1 MIVEADAPR
10 RCTGGGDTA
19 EAACEVGDAVKRRDR
34 RRARERS
41 AARKAR
47 GGVRDAHMESLCGD
61 RRAHAPPPAPRTR
74 HASREAR
81 ERVSGV
87 RSLGTRRAANYSV
100 FGSRVPTQHV
110 FETTH
115 LSGLAPA
122 AAAPAS

>member
-47 GGVRDAHMESLCGD
+47 GGVRDAHMESAC
-61 RRAHAPPPAPRTR
+61 ASPA